1 MVQPFFFSQ
10 SVVMKLA
17 IDSSLVDKKHTY
29 IYIYTVDFLVVL
41 PMKEAMLTAVYA
53 HTYMYIYVQLCM
65 CIYVQAENPNIGVT
79 SQSNIGR

>member
-10 SVVMKLA
+10 SVVMKPA
-17 IDSSLVDKKHTY
+17 IDSSLVDKKH
-29 IYIYTVDFLVVL
+29 IYIYTVDFLVAL